1 MTINEII
8 AKYTNG
14 EADLET
20 TNEALKKADA
30 GFYLDPMKNK
40 LTEEEIANCTAGLL
54 DTGTGSLDK
63 VTIKDGHLTNCD
75 CGEMIAYVL
84 MNGKTYKVEG
94 TKIIGL

>member
-8 AKYTNG
+8 AKYTIG
-14 EADLET
+14 EADLDT
-20 TNEALKKADA
+20 TNEALKKANA
-30 GFYLDPMKNK
+30 GFHLDPMKNK
-40 LTEEEIANCTAGLL
+40 LTEEEIANGTAGLL

-63 VTIKDGHLTNCD
+63 VMIKDGHLVNCD

-84 MNGKTYKVEG
+84 MNGEIYKVEG

>member
-8 AKYTNG
+8 AKYTIG
-14 EADLET
+14 EADLDT
-20 TNEALKKADA
+20 TNEALKKANA
-30 GFYLDPMKNK
+30 GFHLDPMKNK
-40 LTEEEIANCTAGLL
+40 LTEEEIANGTAGLL

-63 VTIKDGHLTNCD
+63 VLIKDGHLVNCD

-84 MNGKTYKVEG
+84 MNGETYKVEG

>member
-8 AKYTNG
+8 AKYTIG
-14 EADLET
+14 EADLDT
-20 TNEALKKADA
+20 TNEALKKANA
-30 GFYLDPMKNK
+30 GFHLDPMKNK
-40 LTEEEIANCTAGLL
+40 LTKEEIANGTAGLL

-63 VTIKDGHLTNCD
+63 VLIKDGHLVNCD

-84 MNGKTYKVEG
+84 MNGETYKVEG